1 MLKIETKIHLD
12 VDTEA
17 ILADP
22 LGGHNREA
30 HALGLGQP
38 EHHLLPQ
45 HSAFVTK
52 YADKVHKVL
61 LQFVTDQDRE

>member
-1 MLKIETKIHLD
+1 MLKIETKTHLD

-22 LGGHNREA
+22 LSGHNRES

-45 HSAFVTK
+45 YTALVAK
-52 YADKVHKVL
+52 YDHHADK
-61 LQFVTDQDRE
+61 

>member
-1 MLKIETKIHLD
+1 MLKLKIETKTHLD

-22 LGGHNREA
+22 LGGHNRES

-38 EHHLLPQ
+38 DHHLLPQ
-45 HSAFVTK
+45 HSALVAK
-52 YADKVHKVL
+52 
-61 LQFVTDQDRE
+61 